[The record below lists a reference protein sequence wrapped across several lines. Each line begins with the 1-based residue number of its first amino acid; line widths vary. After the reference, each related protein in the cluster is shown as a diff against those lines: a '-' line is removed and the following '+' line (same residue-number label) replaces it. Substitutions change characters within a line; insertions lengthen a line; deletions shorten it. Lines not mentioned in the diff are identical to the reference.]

1 VTVKPGAAAIAVA
14 GRASAAAAAVV
25 QSKKRRMSVLLD
37 AEILRIIRRAVPFPD
52 GMFRRYGRKL
62 QLCILPAAGR
72 RRAANSTDK

>member
-1 VTVKPGAAAIAVA
+1 
-14 GRASAAAAAVV
+14 
-25 QSKKRRMSVLLD
+25 MSVLLD